1 MGPMVPGPMY
11 GPMRGPPPPG
21 GPMPPL
27 SSMGPGGPGGPGP
40 GPRPPWAPSSMSPY
54 GGGSPGYVGPPPG
67 GPGTPIMP
75 SPGPGPGPDS
85 DPLYMMKAAVPSS
98 LPGGVEGPMGGGPPP
113 TGDNGVNGDTL
124 DNMKHSPATAPNTPR
139 DGDPAMAEFNMSNFS
154 QGGSSVSRGPDAPI
168 RLTHFSFLQNE
179 SEAILKIKESMQEE
193 AKRFEKDSEGGGGG
207 GNGGGGG
214 GGGSGGG
221 GGGGGA
227 GGGGGGGGGGQS
239 EYFMP

>member
-1 MGPMVPGPMY
+1 MGPGPMY

-40 GPRPPWAPSSMSPY
+40 CPRPPWPPSAMSPY
-54 GGGSPGYVGPPPG
+54 GGGSPGYVGGPPG

-85 DPLYMMKAAVPSS
+85 EPLYMMKNVPNS
-98 LPGGVEGPMGGGPPP
+98 LPGGDGPGLVGAPPAGGGGG
-113 TGDNGVNGDTL
+113 GDNGVNGHSDTQL
-124 DNMKHSPATAPNTPR
+124 DNMKHSPATAPATPR
-139 DGDPAMAEFNMSNFS
+139 DGDPAMADFNISNFS
-154 QGGSSVSRGPDAPI
+154 QGGSS
-168 RLTHFSFLQNE
+168 NE

-207 GNGGGGG
+207 G
-214 GGGSGGG
+214 
-221 GGGGGA
+221 GA
-227 GGGGGGGGGGQS
+227 G
-239 EYFMP
+239 

>member
-40 GPRPPWAPSSMSPY
+40 RPPWPPSSMSPY

-85 DPLYMMKAAVPSS
+85 DPLYMMKTVPSS
-98 LPGGVEGPMGGGPPP
+98 LPGGVESGLGGGGGG

-154 QGGSSVSRGPDAPI
+154 QGGSSVSTLNTPVTT
-168 RLTHFSFLQNE
+168 LTHFPYRTSQ
-179 SEAILKIKESMQEE
+179 K
-193 AKRFEKDSEGGGGG
+193 
-207 GNGGGGG
+207 
-214 GGGSGGG
+214 
-221 GGGGGA
+221 
-227 GGGGGGGGGGQS
+227 QS
-239 EYFMP
+239 